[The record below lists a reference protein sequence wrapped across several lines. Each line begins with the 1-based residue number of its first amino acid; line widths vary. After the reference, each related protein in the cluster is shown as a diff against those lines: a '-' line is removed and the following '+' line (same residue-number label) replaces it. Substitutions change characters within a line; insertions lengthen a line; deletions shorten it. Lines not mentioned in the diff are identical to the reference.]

1 MGTSR
6 RATMLVSEMSVHTVC
21 SASGGN
27 EDAPSPASIPP
38 GSEEARELAREGIPA
53 GPPHP
58 IGLPGQVRIAC
69 ARFIDRVWHTATYV
83 HLSVAGEGFWQV
95 DHPCRNQENNECRRL
110 RNTI

>member
-6 RATMLVSEMSVHTVC
+6 RATHAGQRNERAHGMQCVR
-21 SASGGN
+21 GN

-38 GSEEARELAREGIPA
+38 GSEEARELAREGILA
-53 GPPHP
+53 GSPHP

-95 DHPCRNQENNECRRL
+95 DHPCQNQENNECRRL
-110 RNTI
+110 HNTI